1 LSLGAADDAI
11 KHNDRES
18 KHHQNRH
25 QKNCDQNSHM
35 QQGLISEHV
44 RLQYAMRWDLSLS
57 NTSPKSDRF
66 LLLVVRVRG
75 GGRERSR

>member
-1 LSLGAADDAI
+1 
-11 KHNDRES
+11 
-18 KHHQNRH
+18 
-25 QKNCDQNSHM
+25 M